1 MTNEERGFTVGLSP
15 PNNHMQSYITVKK
28 PSHFEYEDRK
38 SVFIGQ
44 AMPVSTEAEA
54 IAFIDSVKKRYPDA
68 RHQVYAYVLRAN
80 SSMRFTDDHEPQG
93 TAGMPVLDVIR
104 KNGCTD
110 VVIVVTR
117 YFGGTLLGTGGLVRA
132 YTSAAIGALESAE
145 IIRYDIYTTLEMI
158 VSYSDHGRITAP
170 LSDMGFIIEDTN
182 YSTEITISGRIIKS
196 KLDELQQLLTEK
208 TGGRIKMEI
217 IGEEFGF

>member
-1 MTNEERGFTVGLSP
+1 ME
-15 PNNHMQSYITVKK
+15 SYITVKK
-28 PSHFEYEDRK
+28 ASHFEYEDRK

-68 RHQVYAYVLRAN
+68 RHHVYAYVLREN
-80 SSMRFTDDHEPQG
+80 FTMRFTDDHEPQG
-93 TAGMPVLDVIR
+93 TAGMPVLDIIR

-132 YTSAAIGALESAE
+132 YTSAALGALESAE
-145 IIRYDIYTTLEMI
+145 IIRYDIYSTIMFA
-158 VSYSDHGRITAP
+158 VSYSDYGKISTI
-170 LSDMGFIIEDTN
+170 LSDFGFRVEDTT
-182 YSTEITISGRIIKS
+182 YDTGVTISGRIIKS
-196 KLDELQQLLTEK
+196 NLDDLKKQLVET
-208 TGGRIKMEI
+208 TAGRVEIEI